1 MLSNNHFHHAVMP
14 PLQQAESSSGFR
26 IRLMPLTVI
35 SIKLKVLPMKSD
47 RTYFGLHKNV
57 FFSGVVSF
65 FMDVSSEMIYPLVP
79 LFLANVLGI
88 NKSMIGLI
96 EGIAEATASLLKVF
110 SGWLSDRIGRRK
122 GLMLAGYTI
131 STLSRPIIATAGV
144 WQQVLAARFVDRLGK
159 GIRTAP
165 RDAIIAEAT
174 DNTHLGRA
182 FSFHRSM
189 DTMGAVVGPA
199 IALVLLQLHN
209 NNYKLVFWLSI
220 IPGMIAVLII
230 ALFIKDKKK
239 TAEAAVPLPRLTFK
253 QFSWKVKFFIAIAA
267 LFALG
272 NSSDAFLI
280 LRAEQVGIP
289 TLMIPAIYL
298 MFNLVYSL
306 ASIPAGIAADRFGR
320 KRLILLGFMLFALLY
335 YGFGVASTQSDIWLL
350 FGLYGIFMGLT
361 EGVQKAF
368 LASIIPPEFKAT
380 AFGVY
385 ATAVGLAAL
394 PASLIGGLLWERI
407 SPAATFYFGAATASL
422 AALLFI
428 ILIIIE
434 RFDLKGAKAA

>member
-1 MLSNNHFHHAVMP
+1 
-14 PLQQAESSSGFR
+14 
-26 IRLMPLTVI
+26 
-35 SIKLKVLPMKSD
+35 MKQE

-57 FFSGVVSF
+57 FCSGVVSF

-122 GLMLAGYTI
+122 GLMLTGYAI
-131 STLSRPIIATAGV
+131 STLSRPIIATAGA
-144 WQQVLAARFVDRLGK
+144 WQQVLASRFVDRLGK
-159 GIRTAP
+159 GVRTAP
-165 RDAIIAEAT
+165 RDAIIAEST
-174 DNTHLGRA
+174 GNTHLGRA

-189 DTMGAVVGPA
+189 DTMGAVIGPA
-199 IALVLLQLHN
+199 IALVLLQSHEN
-209 NNYKLVFWLSI
+209 NIKLVFWLSA
-220 IPGMIAVLII
+220 IPAIIAVLII
-230 ALFIKDKKK
+230 TLFIHEKKK
-239 TAEAAVPLPRLTFK
+239 PAAALAARPRLAFK
-253 QFSWKVKFFIAIAA
+253 LFDWKVKFFIVIAT

-272 NSSDAFLI
+272 NSSDVFLI

-306 ASIPAGIAADRFGR
+306 AAIPAGIAADRFGR
-320 KRLILLGFMLFALLY
+320 KRLILLGFLLFALLY
-335 YGFGVASTQSDIWLL
+335 YGFGVASTTNDIWLL

-361 EGVQKAF
+361 EGIQKAF
-368 LASIIPPEFKAT
+368 LAAIIPPEFKAT

-385 ATAVGLAAL
+385 ATAVGLATL
-394 PASLIGGLLWERI
+394 PASLIGGLLWDRI
-407 SPAATFYFGAATASL
+407 SPAATFYYGAATASL
-422 AALLFI
+422 AALLFS

-434 RFDLKGAKAA
+434 RFDLKGAEAA